1 MTLIDL
7 LLVPLGAAI
16 GMLVAVFGAG
26 GSLVTLPV
34 LVGFLGL
41 TPFAATTA
49 SLIITG
55 TTAATGL
62 ITPARAGRVAWRVG
76 AILAILGIPAAW
88 LGARWAAG
96 ANPAVLLTGFA
107 VLVLVAALV
116 MATRRSGDDVADRIA
131 GRILR
136 CPAWTWCRAAELAR
150 WFALATVVGLLT
162 GIFGVGGG
170 FIVVPA
176 LVIVVGLAPHTAIGT
191 SLLVI
196 TANSVVGLAARWGAP
211 IDWAVVVPLAAGG
224 AVGAL
229 IGARWAARLPERR
242 LQQALT
248 MLLIVVAGWAMTRA
262 VTA

>member
-1 MTLIDL
+1 MSLLDL

-16 GMLVAVFGAG
+16 GMLVAAFGAG

-55 TTAATGL
+55 TTAASGL
-62 ITPARAGRVAWRVG
+62 ITPARGGRVAWRVG
-76 AILAILGIPAAW
+76 LVLAVLGIPAAW
-88 LGARWAAG
+88 LGARWAA
-96 ANPAVLLTGFA
+96 AADPTVLLAGF
-107 VLVLVAALV
+107 AALV
-116 MATRRSGDDVADRIA
+116 LAAAAGMAMQRSRTDVADRIT

-136 CPAWTWCRAAELAR
+136 CPAWTWCRAAEVAR
-150 WFALATVVGLLT
+150 WVALATVVGLLT
-162 GIFGVGGG
+162 GVFGVGGG

-176 LVIVVGLAPHTAIGT
+176 LVIVVGLAPHTAVGT

-196 TANSVVGLAARWGAP
+196 ALNSAVGLAARWGAP
-211 IDWAVVVPLAAGG
+211 VDWAVVVPLASGG
-224 AVGAL
+224 VIGAIL
-229 IGARWAARLPERR
+229 GARWTARLPE
-242 LQQALT
+242 QQLRKAFT
-248 MLLIVVAGWAMTRA
+248 MMLILVAGWAMARA

>member
-1 MTLIDL
+1 MSLIEL

-16 GMLVAVFGAG
+16 GMLVAAFGAG

-34 LVGFLGL
+34 LVGVLGL

-76 AILAILGIPAAW
+76 LLLAALGIPAAW
-88 LGARWAAG
+88 LGARWAAD
-96 ANPAVLLTGFA
+96 AEPALLLAGFA
-107 VLVLVAALV
+107 VLVLAAAV
-116 MATRRSGDDVADRIA
+116 GMAAQRTKTDVTDRIA

-150 WFALATVVGLLT
+150 WIVLAAVVGLLT

-176 LVIVVGLAPHTAIGT
+176 LVIIVGLAPHTAVGT

-196 TANSVVGLAARWGAP
+196 ALNSVVGLAARWGAP
-211 IDWAVVVPLAAGG
+211 VDWAVVLPLATGG
-224 AVGAL
+224 AIGAVL
-229 IGARWAARLPERR
+229 GARWTARLPERQLR
-242 LQQALT
+242 RAFT
-248 MLLIVVAGWAMTRA
+248 MMLILVAGWAMARA
-262 VTA
+262 VTV